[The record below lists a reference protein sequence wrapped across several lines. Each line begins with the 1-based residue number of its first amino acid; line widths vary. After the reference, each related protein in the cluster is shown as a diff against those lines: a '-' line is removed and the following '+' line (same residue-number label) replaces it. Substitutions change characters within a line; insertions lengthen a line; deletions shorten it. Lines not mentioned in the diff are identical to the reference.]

1 MVTPPHRYYGC
12 GLVVPECLAACRVL
26 DLGSGSGRD
35 CYLLSQ
41 LVGERGHVTGIDM
54 TQGQVG
60 CGDNPWACFVP
71 SPCPP
76 PCSFPSSSQVEVA
89 RKHIPYHMEKFG
101 YRKPNVDFLQGY
113 MEKLGDAGL
122 ADESYDI
129 VM

>member
-1 MVTPPHRYYGC
+1 MSPLR
-12 GLVVPECLAACRVL
+12 VP
-26 DLGSGSGRD
+26 
-35 CYLLSQ
+35 
-41 LVGERGHVTGIDM
+41 
-54 TQGQVG
+54 
-60 CGDNPWACFVP
+60 
-71 SPCPP
+71 PP

-89 RKHIPYHMEKFG
+89 RKHIAYHMEKFG